1 MSNTQN
7 KRRKQPQNTFWVAVG
22 LAAMSGVTMA
32 FTLLIADPG
41 SEYPVLKKSAPASS
55 PVQQSSEAMSRG
67 KAAAVTPN
75 ARIAERIQRR
85 LQNRDLPV
93 PGVAALSAA
102 LAQRRDLLGR
112 SVTVTLATTDGSAAP
127 APVTVSLAE
136 HPDWIAIHTTSWS
149 AEFHVADEAVQA
161 AVARGDLGDLKLRR
175 DSEVT
180 PGTRDHKQILR
191 ASATAIAQA
200 GYDVDAGEAAAAIA
214 AALNDGIAALQLE
227 AAWAEPGVTIVRS
240 DGTRDTLTLLSTG
253 MSDFND
259 SSADREHNV
268 YKALFERLQNVVIEP
283 GETFSIVAALDAPIT
298 LQKGWKE
305 EKGLFGGGVA
315 LTPGAGICQ
324 SAVTLYRAALLAG
337 LPVTNKKAHSL
348 FVDHYE
354 FFGIGLDATVFPGV
368 QDLVFKNDTSDVIV
382 VQART
387 EGKTAYINF
396 FGRDDGRT
404 ADLDGPYFAVSKDRP
419 REKLRPLSH
428 YQIGWVRTIT
438 YADGRTKEEEL
449 ISTYAKPLWNALY
462 RKYDV
467 AEGMTL
473 LTQRESTKIEIAK
486 REQQIAEAATT
497 AHAAAPEMPVSADV
511 VGQ

>member
-7 KRRKQPQNTFWVAVG
+7 KRRKQPENTFWVAVG

-32 FTLLIADPG
+32 FTLMIADPG

-55 PVQQSSEAMSRG
+55 PVSSSSEAMSRG
-67 KAAAVTPN
+67 AAVSPN

-85 LQNRDLPV
+85 LEQRDLPA
-93 PGVAALSAA
+93 PGVAALSVA
-102 LAQRRDLLGR
+102 LAQRRDLFGR
-112 SVTVTLATTDGSAAP
+112 AVTVTLATTDGSEAP
-127 APVTVSLAE
+127 APVTVTLAG
-136 HPDWIAIHTTSWS
+136 HPEWLAIHTTSWS
-149 AEFHVADEAVQA
+149 AEFRVAPEAVQA
-161 AVARGDLGDLKLRR
+161 AVERGEIGDLKLRR
-175 DSEVT
+175 DSVVT
-180 PGTRDHKQILR
+180 PGTRDHKDILR

-200 GYDVDAGEAAAAIA
+200 GYDVDAGEAAEAIA
-214 AALNDGIAALQLE
+214 SALQDGIAALKLE

-253 MSDFND
+253 MSDFDD

-268 YKALFERLQNVVIEP
+268 YKAFNERLQNIVIEP
-283 GETFSIVAALDAPIT
+283 GETFSLVAALDAPIT

-324 SAVTLYRAALLAG
+324 SATTLYRAALLAG
-337 LPVTNKKAHSL
+337 LPLVSKKAHSL

-368 QDLVFKNDTSDVIV
+368 QDLVFKNDTPDVIV
-382 VQART
+382 VQAIQ
-387 EGKTAYINF
+387 EGKTAYIHF
-396 FGRDDGRT
+396 YGKDDGRVAT
-404 ADLDGPYFAVSKDRP
+404 LDGPYFAVSKDRP
-419 REKLRPLSH
+419 REQLRPLSH

-438 YADGRTKEEEL
+438 YGDGRVKDEEL
-449 ISTYAKPLWNALY
+449 ISTYAKPLWNSLY

-473 LTQRESTKIEIAK
+473 LTQRESTKVELEKQAIA
-486 REQQIAEAATT
+486 AEKAAKEL
-497 AHAAAPEMPVSADV
+497 ANHAAAPVLPVNADV